1 MKTRKTYTVEEAT
14 RALEHFC
21 AYQERCHLE
30 VEQKLTKMKMIP
42 SAQEH
47 VILHLLKEN
56 YLNEERFAKSFVRG
70 KFLIKNYGR
79 LRISNEL
86 KLRKIN
92 PSLIQKALTEIDD
105 EAYIKTLK
113 NLIDKKNASIKESNI
128 YKKKKKIIDF
138 LLRKGFEYSL
148 IQENLPK

>member
-1 MKTRKTYTVEEAT
+1 MKISKTYTVEEAT

>member
-1 MKTRKTYTVEEAT
+1 MKISKTYTVEEAT

-138 LLRKGFEYSL
+138 LLRKGFEYNL